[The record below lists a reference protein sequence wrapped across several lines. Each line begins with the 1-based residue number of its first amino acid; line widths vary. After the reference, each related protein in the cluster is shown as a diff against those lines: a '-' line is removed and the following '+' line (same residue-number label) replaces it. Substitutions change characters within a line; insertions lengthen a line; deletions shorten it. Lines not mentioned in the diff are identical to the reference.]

1 MPLFFLAGGILVI
14 PGGWVSQARLT
25 ARIPLPWRR
34 PTAPLEPAADRIR
47 SLLEENA
54 RLKADVRRLGAMLSE
69 ISGFDQFAPDFPSDR
84 ILPAIVLVRGDS
96 DPLRE
101 SITLRVGS
109 DDGVRTGDP
118 VLLGLSLVGL
128 IQEVSPTRSSVRL
141 VTDPASRIRAFC
153 PQSESEVSIEG
164 RGADRL
170 SISLKEAL
178 VPYRA
183 GAEMLTVE
191 EDKIPP
197 RLLLG
202 TLVSESSGE
211 VSPLWSASE
220 LAIVKVLLG
229 GEDAG
234 E

>member
-1 MPLFFLAGGILVI
+1 MPLFFLAGGILI
-14 PGGWVSQARLT
+14 LPGGWVSQARLT
-25 ARIPLPWRR
+25 ARIPLPWRHS
-34 PTAPLEPAADRIR
+34 TAPLEPATDRIR
-47 SLLEENA
+47 SLLEEGA
-54 RLKADVRRLGAMLSE
+54 RLKAENQSLRKMLHE
-69 ISGFDQFAPDFPSDR
+69 VSGFEQFAPDFPIDR
-84 ILPAIVLVRGDS
+84 ILPARVLLRGDS
-96 DPLRE
+96 NPLRE
-101 SITLRVGS
+101 SITLEVGS
-109 DDGVRTGDP
+109 DEGVRIGDP
-118 VLLGLSLVGL
+118 VLLDLSLVGL

-164 RGADRL
+164 RGSGRL

-211 VSPLWSASE
+211 VSPLWSASK